1 MHPNIWKHAA
11 SETRE
16 SDVLGPVLLVP
27 GVERER
33 DGDYL
38 DSESKKPTCGC
49 RWPSI
54 LTPLNLQVWN
64 IVLRL
69 GLGCLAKRA

>member
-38 DSESKKPTCGC
+38 DSESKSPHEATDGFATDTAK
-49 RWPSI
+49 
-54 LTPLNLQVWN
+54 
-64 IVLRL
+64 
-69 GLGCLAKRA
+69 LAGMEYTHPRT